1 MRRHFPTLRETLLHP
16 RIFLFQYAPMIEE
29 KLSEE
34 EHIELNVKLFRGLS
48 EALAFLKPYM
58 EECCVFAS
66 KFEVEGSMTRFE
78 MVRVRS
84 PEKFIHDV
92 HMGFFEAVKDGILTE
107 DEVKS
112 YEPLVS
118 SALAKTRNPELVP
131 KELDLAKAPRAVIAV
146 VEESVRSD
154 IDTTLYMGYKNFN
167 DMLRFH
173 KLLETTTIYSDFY
186 GRNVNTYTKVSEIAS
201 AYTKPYPTWIKIMPV

>member
-1 MRRHFPTLRETLLHP
+1 
-16 RIFLFQYAPMIEE
+16 MIEE

-34 EHIELNVKLFRGLS
+34 EHVELNVKLFKGLS
-48 EALAFLKPYM
+48 EALTFLKPYM
-58 EECCVFAS
+58 KECCVFAS

-92 HMGFFEAVKDGILTE
+92 HMGFLEAIKDGILTE
-107 DEVKS
+107 DEARL

-131 KELDLAKAPRAVIAV
+131 EELKKAGAPRAVVAV
-146 VEESVRSD
+146 VEESVHSD

-173 KLLETTTIYSDFY
+173 MLLETTITYSDFY
-186 GRNVNTYTKVSEIAS
+186 GRNVNAYTKLSDIAS
-201 AYTKPYPTWIKIMPV
+201 AYTRPYPTWIKIMPV